1 MTALRENRMKTAIT
15 ARNAAFA
22 ASNPTNPSA
31 RITFALLMLAAS
43 LTAAPAFADNA
54 TKSKT
59 TGSHISRNSD
69 AATNDDTRLEPVDVM
84 LGAVRDARS
93 AAREARDEPSRLPD
107 LPQLDDAAFLD
118 TPSQPPR

>member
-1 MTALRENRMKTAIT
+1 MKTAIT
-15 ARNAAFA
+15 ARSTAFA

-31 RITFALLMLAAS
+31 RITFTLLMLAAG

>member
-1 MTALRENRMKTAIT
+1 MKTTVT
-15 ARNAAFA
+15 ARNAT
-22 ASNPTNPSA
+22 SNPTSPSA
-31 RITFALLMLAAS
+31 RITFALLMLAAG
-43 LTAAPAFADNA
+43 LTASPAFADNA
-54 TKSKT
+54 TRSKT
-59 TGSHISRNSD
+59 TGSHISRGSD

-84 LGAVRDARS
+84 IGAVRDARS